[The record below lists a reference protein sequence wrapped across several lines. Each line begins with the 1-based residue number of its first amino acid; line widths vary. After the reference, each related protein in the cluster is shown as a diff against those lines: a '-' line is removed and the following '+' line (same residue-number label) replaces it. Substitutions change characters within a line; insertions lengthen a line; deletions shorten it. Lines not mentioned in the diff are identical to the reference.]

1 VKEGLWRFAWALL
14 GIGAGVALA
23 RGLVLTTY
31 FELTPEAQADAE
43 RGRRWLW
50 TATLALWAATAV
62 AAWRWGSAPWSLLAV
77 ATAGP
82 VALLV
87 ESLGWIPPLALVVS
101 LPLLLMGST
110 GILLSPTRR

>member
-1 VKEGLWRFAWALL
+1 SGL
-14 GIGAGVALA
+14 ALA
-23 RGLVLTTY
+23 RGLVLATY
-31 FELTPEAQADAE
+31 FELTPEARADAE
-43 RGRRWLW
+43 RGQRWLW

-62 AAWRWGSAPWSLLAV
+62 AAWRWRLAPWPLLAV

-82 VALLV
+82 VALFV

-101 LPLLLMGST
+101 VPLLLIGST